1 MVYLDTSAAVPLF
14 VPEPSSDLVDRWLD
28 ACDIPIV
35 SSDWILTE
43 FASALSIKERSGT
56 LSARNGKA
64 AWRSFE
70 TFCQSG
76 LRLAAVTRQAFED
89 AAKMARHP
97 AHGLRSSDALH
108 LAVARQIG
116 ATTIATLDITMA
128 RNAQRLKMRT
138 VEFAR

>member
-14 VPEPSSDLVDRWLD
+14 VSEPSSDLVDRWLD
-28 ACDIPIV
+28 ACDVPIV

-43 FASALSIKERSGT
+43 FASALAIKERSGT

-70 TFCQSG
+70 TFCQQG
-76 LRLAAVTRQAFED
+76 LRLAPVSRQAFEE
-89 AAKMARHP
+89 AAEMVRQP
-97 AHGLRSSDALH
+97 AHALRSSDALH

-116 ATTIATLDITMA
+116 AGTIATLDMTMV
-128 RNAQRLKMRT
+128 RNAKRLKMQT
-138 VEFAR
+138 VEFSR